1 MNRIDL
7 HDRVAVITGGAQGL
21 GYATALRMLDSGAS
35 VMLWDIDS
43 ARVEHARAELSGRGN
58 VAAAMVEL
66 TDEGSIEAAVQATLE
81 RYGQIDILVNNAG
94 RYSFSSLSEMTEDTF
109 DSMLGLNLK
118 APFFLTRALAAP
130 MLERGRGKVIN
141 VTTMVSHFGHPA
153 AAVYGASKAAL
164 GLLTKAWAVELGPSG
179 VNVNAICPG
188 AIRTPGTEFMGPAL
202 DEFGSTL
209 PAGFVGAPS
218 DVANAAVYL
227 ASDEADYIH
236 GAMIAVDGGRLAA

>member
-1 MNRIDL
+1 VRLTNK
-7 HDRVAVITGGAQGL
+7 VALVTGSTSGIGR
-21 GYATALRMLDSGAS
+21 ATAEAFARHGAS
-35 VMLWDIDS
+35 V
-43 ARVEHARAELSGRGN
+43 VVSGRDLARGEAVVDGI
-58 VAAAMVEL
+58 VASGGTTVFIPADLDSMQGVSDLA
-66 TDEGSIEAAVQATLE
+66 EASQKAF
-81 RYGQIDILVNNAG
+81 GQIDILVNNAG